1 VRVFKTTKEVKSFIQ
16 AQKQKGRSIGFVPTM
31 GALHAGHTK
40 LVSQSQQD
48 NDVVVVSIFVNPK
61 QFTNPEDL
69 NKYPRNLEQDLQTLS
84 GVGCDVVFAPSKE
97 EMYPEPV
104 DETYSFGLLEEIME
118 GKYRKGHFKG
128 VAVVV
133 KRLFDIIEPDRAYF
147 GKKDYQQLLVVK
159 QLVEKTRLPVEIIPC
174 ETVREPDGLAMSSRN
189 ARLTSKQR
197 EEAPAIF
204 KALVKAAKLYSNTP
218 VEEIKRV
225 VARDINN
232 MPTLRLEYFEIIDS
246 ESLKP
251 LKTKNKDKR
260 PVACIAVY
268 AGDIRL
274 IDNMIIND

>member
-1 VRVFKTTKEVKSFIQ
+1 MKVFKATKEVKSYIQ
-16 AQKQKGRSIGFVPTM
+16 AQKQEGKSVGFVPTM

-61 QFTNPEDL
+61 QFNNPEDL
-69 NKYPRNLEQDLQTLS
+69 DKYPRNLEHDLQILS
-84 GVGCDVVFAPSKE
+84 YVGCDVVFAPSKE
-97 EMYPEPV
+97 EMYPEPL
-104 DETYSFGLLEEIME
+104 DETYSFGELEEILE
-118 GKYRKGHFKG
+118 GKYRKGHFNG
-128 VAVVV
+128 VALAV
-133 KRLFDIIEPDRAYF
+133 KRLLDIIEPDRAYF

-189 ARLTSKQR
+189 ARLTSQQR
-197 EEAPAIF
+197 EEAPAIY
-204 KALVKAAKLYSNTP
+204 KALVKASKLYSNKP
-218 VEEIKRV
+218 VEEIKRI

-232 MPTLRLEYFEIIDS
+232 MPALQLEYFEIIDS
-246 ESLKP
+246 ENLKP
-251 LKTKNKDKR
+251 LNIKDKDKK